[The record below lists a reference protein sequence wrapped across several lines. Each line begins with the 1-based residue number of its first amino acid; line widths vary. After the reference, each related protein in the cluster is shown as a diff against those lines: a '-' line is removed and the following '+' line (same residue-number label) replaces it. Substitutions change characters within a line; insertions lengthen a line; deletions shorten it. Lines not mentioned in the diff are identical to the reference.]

1 MINAQAAWTP
11 TIRSASRTHCGKVR
25 ALNEDRVLDRP
36 DIGLWAVADGM
47 GGHLA
52 GDHAAQMLVD
62 GISRV
67 EPHRS
72 AFRYLSATLDAIKQ
86 VNAALFAEA
95 AGDPQRR
102 GMGTTLV
109 ALLVYDAHLACL
121 WAGDSRAYR
130 MRSGQLEQLSTDH
143 SVVQNLIDRGDLAE
157 QDRHRHPQ
165 SHVITRAVGVSP
177 EIELEKTFS
186 IILPGDK
193 FLICS
198 DGLSNCLPDD
208 ALADELISPLD
219 SSQQA
224 DHLLERALGTA
235 ATDNLSF
242 VLLHA

>member
-1 MINAQAAWTP
+1 
-11 TIRSASRTHCGKVR
+11 
-25 ALNEDRVLDRP
+25 
-36 DIGLWAVADGM
+36 
-47 GGHLA
+47 
-52 GDHAAQMLVD
+52 
-62 GISRV
+62 
-67 EPHRS
+67 
-72 AFRYLSATLDAIKQ
+72 
-86 VNAALFAEA
+86 
-95 AGDPQRR
+95 
-102 GMGTTLV
+102 
-109 ALLVYDAHLACL
+109 
-121 WAGDSRAYR
+121 

-143 SVVQNLIDRGDLAE
+143 SLVQNLIDRGDLAE

-242 VLLHA
+242 VLLHT